1 MVDILKAFE
10 VVIPSQ
16 VSSFKICE
24 NLNPKDQSFFI
35 TIELATLPFD
45 RNSFSF

>member
-1 MVDILKAFE
+1 MVDMLKAFE

-35 TIELATLPFD
+35 TIAFATLPFD